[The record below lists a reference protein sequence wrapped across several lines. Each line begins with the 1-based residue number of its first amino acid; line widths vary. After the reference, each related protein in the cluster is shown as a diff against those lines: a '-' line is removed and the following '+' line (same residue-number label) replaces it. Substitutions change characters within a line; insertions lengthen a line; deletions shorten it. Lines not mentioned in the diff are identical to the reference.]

1 MRLRVGLLLC
11 LLAIIAGVGC
21 RKALAPNID
30 RNKAPETWITAAP
43 FDTITLVKGQP
54 PLPGTIPVRFHLYWA
69 GSDQDGAVVG
79 FYWAVVET
87 LPLPPEGSRNVP
99 PLPGPRP
106 SDYHYTTKTDSIFI
120 FNVAE
125 DVPDRQHRFFIYA
138 VDEQG
143 KPDPTPARFI
153 FNALDRFPPLPVFDE
168 ATWTGTIYFFD
179 GAGVLRSEVRTG
191 QIRDSLNFNTLPSDT
206 VPSGSRF
213 TFRFHGEPT
222 LAGSV
227 MKGFRY
233 KLDESELQPSDPES
247 LYRKNI
253 VEYHVPEGERDPA
266 RQGLDTVPVSPGTK
280 VFTLRAVDQASGS
293 RDATRR
299 FQMNFSP
306 DTWFSGPDPNAT
318 GGPWQ
323 TTSNGEK
330 YARLINGSLPA
341 GGLPG
346 TLMNDDSVRILPAA
360 RPGGR
365 PRRTFLEIFGDTVFL
380 RREFDTVHLNSW
392 VIIHNGGFDQ
402 DSPYGVKVADGIAD
416 IQPSF
421 PGGPVLTPGPP
432 NGSPVGFRSRVT
444 NFLTPNGPL
453 SSTAQSQLYPFYD
466 PNDVFNFQRIGAYHP
481 MFRSGTA
488 YALQRAEDGDG
499 ARDGRIDDA
508 RRIVEFPQNDYERSL
523 QPLVLVFS
531 VNFPPVLQTA
541 LLYPRVSVVD
551 TFTSRNWDL
560 RLPADDRDPYTSGQ
574 ALGGFPGGTRPS
586 GTLRIR
592 LSISGT
598 DTSGAP
604 LTYADPQPNE
614 VVTKYVNQSD
624 INFLAPA
631 NLGTGPV
638 TLTVELCD
646 CGFCELNQGEGRCIT
661 RDIAVYYKRPPTA
674 PTSTAS
680 RPGLD

>member
-11 LLAIIAGVGC
+11 LFAVFAGIAC

-43 FDTITLVKGQP
+43 FDTITLIKGQP

-87 LPLPPEGSRNVP
+87 LPLPPEGSRNLP

-125 DVPDRQHRFFIYA
+125 DVPDRQHGFFIYA

-153 FNALDRFPPLPVFDE
+153 FNAQDRFPPLSVFDQ
-168 ATWTGTIYFFD
+168 ARAIGTVYFFD
-179 GAGVLRSEVRTG
+179 NGILRSDTLAFD
-191 QIRDSLNFNTLPSDT
+191 IRDSLNFNTLPSDT
-206 VPSGSRF
+206 VPSGSRL
-213 TFRFHGEPT
+213 TFRFHGEVT
-222 LAGSV
+222 LPGSV
-227 MKGFRY
+227 IKGFRY
-233 KLDESELQPSDPES
+233 KLDEAELQPSNPDS
-247 LYRKNI
+247 LFQGNVI
-253 VEYHVPEGERDPA
+253 EYNVPPGSADPA
-266 RQGLDTVPVSPGTK
+266 RGGLDVLPIAPGTK
-280 VFTLRAVDQASGS
+280 VFALRAVDQANGNKIP
-293 RDATRR
+293 DPTRR
-299 FQMNFSP
+299 FQLNFSP
-306 DTWFSGPDPNAT
+306 DTWFAGPDPNAT
-318 GGPWQ
+318 GGPWR
-323 TTSNGEK
+323 TNSLEEK
-330 YARLINGSLPA
+330 YALLINGRLPA

-346 TLMNDDSVRILPAA
+346 TLMKDDSVRFLPAD
-360 RPGGR
+360 RP
-365 PRRTFLEIFGDTVFL
+365 PNRTFLEIFGDTVFL

-392 VIIHNGGFDQ
+392 VIIHNGGFDP
-402 DSPYGVKVADGIAD
+402 DSPYRVKVVDGIAE

-432 NGSPVGFRSRVT
+432 NGSPVGFRSLVT

-466 PNDVFNFQRIGAYHP
+466 PNDVLNFQQIGAYHP
-481 MFRSGTA
+481 MFQSGKA

-508 RRIVEFPQNDYERSL
+508 RRIVEFPRNAYERSL
-523 QPLVLVFS
+523 RPLVLVFS
-531 VNFPPVLQTA
+531 VNFPPVLQTSNPTFR
-541 LLYPRVSVVD
+541 PRVAVVD
-551 TFTSRNWDL
+551 TFYTRTWDL
-560 RLPADDRDPYTSGQ
+560 RLPASDRDPYISGD
-574 ALGGFPGGTRPS
+574 AFGGFPGGTRPAGS
-586 GTLRIR
+586 LRIR

-598 DTSGAP
+598 DTTGAP
-604 LTYADPQPNE
+604 LTYADPRPNE

-638 TLTVELCD
+638 TLRVELCD
-646 CGFCELNQGEGRCIT
+646 CGFCELTEGEGRCIT
-661 RDIAVYYKRPPTA
+661 RDIAVYYKRPATA